1 MLNIRPAKKSD
12 LENLKSVID
21 SSRLFPS
28 SMLPKMMDGF
38 FKKTE
43 ECIWL
48 TLDINE
54 PSMVAYAAH
63 EKLTDGTWNLYLI
76 ASHPLVQ
83 GRGYGKKMIAH
94 IETELKK
101 KKVRVLVV
109 ETSGL
114 PEYEISRKFYEKCGF
129 NKEATIR
136 DFYDKGDDKVVYWK
150 KLS

>member
-1 MLNIRPAKKSD
+1 MLKIRPAKKSD
-12 LENLKSVID
+12 LDHLKSVID

-28 SMLPKMMDGF
+28 SKLEEMMKGYF
-38 FKKTE
+38 EKTE

-54 PSMVAYAAH
+54 PSMVAYVSH

-94 IETELKK
+94 IENVLKK
-101 KKVRVLVV
+101 RQVRVLVV
-109 ETSGL
+109 
-114 PEYEISRKFYEKCGF
+114 
-129 NKEATIR
+129 
-136 DFYDKGDDKVVYWK
+136 
-150 KLS
+150 